1 MILSAFVLE
10 LSDMTKQIGRRR
22 FVQAVPAAIA
32 ATVALPELATAQG
45 RGNTTPPKFGTDTLK
60 AAEQIAGLH
69 FTDAEDEAA
78 LNGVGR
84 NLDSFE
90 ALRKLDVPMDTE
102 PAVTFRPYLPGRQ
115 PIGKSTRNAKL
126 GVARPKTVPIG
137 SSIEDLAFEPVTTL
151 SALIESRKVSSTD
164 LTKMYL
170 ARLKRY
176 GEQLHCVVTLTEELA
191 LAQAAAADKEIKAG
205 RYRGPLHGIP
215 WGAKDLFDTKGI
227 ATTWGAEPYKNRVP
241 DHDATIV
248 ERLREAGAVLVAKL
262 SMGAL
267 AQGGVWFGGSTRNPW
282 APDTSSSGS
291 SAGPGAATSAGL
303 VAFAIGTE
311 TRGSIIS
318 PSSTCGVVGLRP
330 TYGRVSRYGAM
341 ALSWTMDKIGPMA
354 RSVEDVALI
363 FNAIYGADGRDETV
377 VDAPFA
383 FNADVPLS
391 TLKIA
396 YVAKEFDQ
404 TPQAGG
410 GGRGGG
416 GRGVDPE
423 VARRRAEGRNKL
435 LKEALDV
442 LRAQGAKLEPIE
454 LPDFPANTINF
465 ILDAEGAAAFDDLTR
480 SGQVNEIKG
489 SSWGNTF
496 RTSRFIPAVEYI
508 RAQRART
515 LLSRQMDALMS
526 GCDVFLSPTG
536 SASLGITNLTGHP
549 AACLKAGFVDGL
561 PQALMITGRLYDEA
575 AILRV
580 ALGYE
585 RATKWHTMNPAL
597 DENLKKMKTD
607 EGRQGQAERVGQDGA
622 GLAYDI

>member
-1 MILSAFVLE
+1 MHKH
-10 LSDMTKQIGRRR
+10 KQIGRRR
-22 FVQAVPAAIA
+22 FIQAVPAAVA
-32 ATVALPELATAQG
+32 ATVVLPDLAAAQG
-45 RGNTTPPKFGTDTLK
+45 RGNATPPKFGTDTLK
-60 AAEQIAGLH
+60 AAEQIAGLQ
-69 FTDAEDEAA
+69 FTSAEEEAA

-90 ALRKLDVPMDTE
+90 ALRKLDIPMDTE
-102 PAVTFRPYLPGRQ
+102 PAITFRPYLPGKEPAGR
-115 PIGKSTRNAKL
+115 STRNAKL
-126 GVARPKTVPIG
+126 AIARPKNIPAS
-137 SSIEDLAFEPVTTL
+137 SSIEELAFEPVTTL
-151 SALIESRKVSSTD
+151 AALIESRKITSTD

-170 ARLKRY
+170 SRLKRY
-176 GEQLHCVVTLTEELA
+176 GDRLHCVVTLTEELA

-330 TYGRVSRYGAM
+330 TYGRVSRSGAM

-354 RSVEDVALI
+354 RSVEDVALV

-383 FNADVPLS
+383 FNPDAPLS
-391 TLKIA
+391 ALKIG
-396 YVAKEFDQ
+396 YVEKEFDQ

-410 GGRGGG
+410 GRGGGG

-423 VARRRAEGRNKL
+423 VAKRRAQERNVL

-515 LLSRQMDALMS
+515 LLNRQMDALMAKH
-526 GCDVFLSPTG
+526 DVFLSPTG

-580 ALGYE
+580 ALAYE

-597 DENLKKMKTD
+597 DENLRKMKTD
-607 EGRQGQAERVGQDGA
+607 AAAVPAAATLFDPTMDD
-622 GLAYDI
+622 L